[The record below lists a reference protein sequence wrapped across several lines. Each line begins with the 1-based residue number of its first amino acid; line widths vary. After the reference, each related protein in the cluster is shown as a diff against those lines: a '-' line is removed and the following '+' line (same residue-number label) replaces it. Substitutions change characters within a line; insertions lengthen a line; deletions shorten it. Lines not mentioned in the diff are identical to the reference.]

1 MPKGHQMERSV
12 KGRWVVGSL
21 GATALFAAIAGSTTS
36 ADARDR
42 ALAAGVIGGM
52 SAGAILGTP
61 YYPGYGYGYYPGYP
75 APVYHV
81 APLGPPPGC
90 VIKQQKVWDGYGW
103 RWRKL
108 RICH

>member
-1 MPKGHQMERSV
+1 MKRAVMKRSV
-12 KGRWVVGSL
+12 FGCLSV
-21 GATALFAAIAGSTTS
+21 AALVAAIVAVPSEV
-36 ADARDR
+36 DARNYGR
-42 ALAAGVIGGM
+42 AYAAGIIGGM

-61 YYPGYGYGYYPGYP
+61 YYPGYGYGYYPGYVGYP

-90 VIKQQKVWDGYGW
+90 VIRRQKAWDGYRW
-103 RWRKL
+103 HWRKL

>member
-1 MPKGHQMERSV
+1 MKRGVMKRSIF
-12 KGRWVVGSL
+12 GCL
-21 GATALFAAIAGSTTS
+21 GAA
-36 ADARDR
+36 
-42 ALAAGVIGGM
+42 ALAAALVSVPGEANARDYGRAYAAGIIGGM

-61 YYPGYGYGYYPGYP
+61 YYPGYGYGYYPGYVGYP

-90 VIKQQKVWDGYGW
+90 VIRQQKVWNGDRW
-103 RWRKL
+103 HWRKL